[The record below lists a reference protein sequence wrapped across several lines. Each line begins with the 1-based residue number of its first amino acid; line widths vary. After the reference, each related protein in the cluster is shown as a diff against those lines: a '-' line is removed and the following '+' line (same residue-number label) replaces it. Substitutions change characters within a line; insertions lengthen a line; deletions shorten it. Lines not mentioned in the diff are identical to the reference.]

1 MTAGTPRSKPARQK
15 NSGPAL
21 ILASRSPR
29 RAKLLAQAG
38 IRHRVI
44 PSRIEEISSYKRP
57 AMIVRELAYK
67 KALSV
72 ALKYPGS
79 PVLGSDTLVYCKG
92 KILGKPENKKDALRL
107 LRLQNGSWQ
116 AVHTGVALI
125 WLEKGIF
132 LAGAEI
138 SRCKARRLSPA
149 ELKDLSA
156 KHHDKAGAYAVQDAD
171 DEFVEKIEG
180 RFDTVVGLSMNLV
193 RRFLKKAGVR
203 SCFLTKKLKSKTCPR
218 LYLCTR
224 SPKAFRSATGTGCRS
239 IKANAG
245 TCTAITA

>member
-1 MTAGTPRSKPARQK
+1 MK
-15 NSGPAL
+15 L

-29 RAKLLAQAG
+29 RKELLTQAG
-38 IRHRVI
+38 IWYRAI
-44 PSRIEEISSYKRP
+44 PSDIEENSAYKRP
-57 AMIVRELAYK
+57 ALIVRELAYK

-72 ALKYPGS
+72 ALKHPGS

-92 KILGKPENKKDALRL
+92 QVLGKPSGRKDALRL

-125 WLEKGIF
+125 WLDKGIF
-132 LAGAEI
+132 LSGGES
-138 SRCKARRLSPA
+138 SRCKARRLSEV
-149 ELKDLSA
+149 ELKDLSS

-193 RRFLKKAGVR
+193 RKFMKKAG
-203 SCFLTKKLKSKTCPR
+203 
-218 LYLCTR
+218 LC
-224 SPKAFRSATGTGCRS
+224 
-239 IKANAG
+239 IK
-245 TCTAITA
+245 